1 MKIAMI
7 GQKGIPAT
15 FGGVETAVEHLSA
28 ALVARGH
35 QVIVY
40 CRANYTPPTTPR
52 TYRGIEL
59 RILPSVPT
67 KHFDALSHTAFSLL
81 DLIHR
86 DVDLVHIHSV
96 GPASLAPFARLIR
109 LPTVVTIHAADWL
122 RAKWSLPA
130 RFCLRR
136 SLDIAVRSAHVLTTV
151 SLSMVAFLADTYGV
165 EAVHIP
171 NGVSSQSAA
180 SQCLLDRLGLSRQR
194 FILFAGRLVPEK
206 DPHVLLEAFQNLIG
220 QTRFADTHLLI
231 AGDSGFSDS
240 YVTKLHR
247 LAGPNTHFLGVV
259 SPADLAGIYQQA
271 AVCVLP
277 SHLEGMSLVLLEAAS
292 YACPV
297 IAADIPQNRD
307 TLDNFAN
314 YFSPR
319 SSPSLQDT
327 LADVLDNPTPARQLA
342 RLSREHVTRE
352 FSWPK
357 IAQRMEEAYLCAV
370 RLAQSR
376 R

>member
-7 GQKGIPAT
+7 GLKGIPAT
-15 FGGVETAVEHLSA
+15 FGGVETAVEHLSS

-35 QVIVY
+35 EVIVY
-40 CRANYTPPTTPR
+40 CRSNYTPRTTAR

-59 RILPSVPT
+59 RILPSIPT
-67 KHFDALSHTAFSLL
+67 KHLDALSHTALSLL
-81 DLIHR
+81 NLIHR

-96 GPASLAPFARLIR
+96 GPGSLAPVARLMR

-136 SLDIAVRSAHVLTTV
+136 SLDLAVRSAHVLTTV
-151 SLSMVAFLADTYGV
+151 SLSMVAFLADTYGI
-165 EAVHIP
+165 EAAHIP
-171 NGVSSQSAA
+171 NGVGFQSAA
-180 SQCLLDRLGLSRQR
+180 SQSLLDPLGLSRQR
-194 FILFAGRLVPEK
+194 VILFAGRLVPEK
-206 DPHVLLEAFQNLIG
+206 DPHVLLEAFRNLIG
-220 QTRFADTHLLI
+220 QPRFADTHLLI

-240 YVTKLHR
+240 YVRKLHR
-247 LAGPNTHFLGVV
+247 LAGPNTHFLGVI
-259 SPADLAGIYQQA
+259 SPADLAGLYQQA

-292 YACPV
+292 HTCPV
-297 IAADIPQNRD
+297 IAADIPENRN
-307 TLDNFAN
+307 TLDKFAN

-319 SSPSLQDT
+319 SSQSLQNT
-327 LADVLDNPTPARQLA
+327 LAGVLEDLTPARELA
-342 RLSREHVTRE
+342 RLSRDHVKRK
-352 FSWPK
+352 FSWDR
-357 IAQRMEEAYLCAV
+357 IAQQMEEAYLCAV
-370 RLAQSR
+370 RRAQPR